1 MLINF
6 TVRSGEVRLGLGIM
20 RPVGQ
25 GSSYWE
31 RMAGSSTTAHNTAIT
46 QLSLVLTHT
55 SSRFY
60 GNPLRCL
67 GNSCR
72 KANTWNKFHVF
83 AWWVAR
89 DLNPRPPRCKRGAL
103 AN

>member
-1 MLINF
+1 M
-6 TVRSGEVRLGLGIM
+6 RSGEVRLGLGIM

-31 RMAGSSTTAHNTAIT
+31 RMASNSTNAYNTSIT

-60 GNPLRCL
+60 AFPLRCL
-67 GNSCR
+67 
-72 KANTWNKFHVF
+72 A
-83 AWWVAR
+83 
-89 DLNPRPPRCKRGAL
+89 D
-103 AN
+103 